1 MKNILTIDTANEY
14 LSLGIS
20 IAGVDHHY
28 QAKIGNRQSEQLIPQ
43 IAELLQ
49 QSKSNLAQIE
59 LIAYNQGPGSFTGL
73 RIGLSVA
80 LGLAYSINCKLLPI
94 PMFALY
100 ASKKTANYKNLLV
113 ILDARLKQI
122 YVAVICQQ
130 DNSYL
135 LEPSVINPE
144 DLVIWLAQNTQVE
157 AKNTCVT
164 GNGWSV
170 YQENIAKAIT
180 ANYHY
185 VQQDY
190 PQPETMLNLA
200 KNEAFPTCDVFN
212 AELLYIRNK
221 VAMNLSEQLQSKQ
234 Q

>member
-1 MKNILTIDTANEY
+1 MKNILAIDTANEY

-20 IAGVDHHY
+20 IAGKDYHY

-43 IAELLQ
+43 IAELLKH
-49 QSKSNLAQIE
+49 SETNLAQIE

-80 LGLAYSINCKLLPI
+80 LGLAYSINCQLVPI

-100 ASKKTANYKNLLV
+100 SSQTTNTHPNLLV
-113 ILDARLKQI
+113 VLDARLKQI

-130 DNSYL
+130 DSSYL

-144 DLVIWLAQNTQVE
+144 DLATWLTNNSSINSH
-157 AKNTCVT
+157 NTCVT
-164 GNGWSV
+164 GNGWDV
-170 YQENIAKAIT
+170 YNDKIDSKIKDH
-180 ANYHY
+180 YHY
-185 VQQDY
+185 TAQDY
-190 PQPETMLNLA
+190 PAPDNMLRLVKQPHF
-200 KNEAFPTCDVFN
+200 KPCDVFT

-221 VAMNLSEQLQSKQ
+221 VAMNINEQLQSKQ

>member
-1 MKNILTIDTANEY
+1 MKNILAIDTANEY

-20 IAGVDHHY
+20 VAGKADYY

-43 IAELLQ
+43 IAELL
-49 QSKSNLAQIE
+49 KSSGISLAQIE

-80 LGLAYSINCKLLPI
+80 LGLAYSINCPLMPI

-100 ASKKTANYKNLLV
+100 SSTITSTHENLLV
-113 ILDARLKQI
+113 ILDARLKQV

-144 DLVIWLAQNTQVE
+144 ELATWLAKNPSINSQ
-157 AKNTCVT
+157 NTCVT
-164 GNGWSV
+164 GNGWGV
-170 YQENIAKAIT
+170 YDENIAEEIKAH
-180 ANYHY
+180 YHY
-185 VQQDY
+185 NAQDY
-190 PQPETMLNLA
+190 PQPENMLRLTEQQHF
-200 KNEAFPTCDVFN
+200 KSCDVFN
-212 AELLYIRNK
+212 AELIYIRNK

>member
-1 MKNILTIDTANEY
+1 MKNILAIDTANEY

-20 IAGVDHHY
+20 VAGKANYY

-43 IAELLQ
+43 IAEVL
-49 QSKSNLAQIE
+49 KSSGISLAEIE

-80 LGLAYSINCKLLPI
+80 LGLAYSINCPLMPI
-94 PMFALY
+94 PMFSLY
-100 ASKKTANYKNLLV
+100 SSPITKTHENLLV
-113 ILDARLKQI
+113 ILDARLKQV

-144 DLVIWLAQNTQVE
+144 ELATWLAKNPSINSQNT
-157 AKNTCVT
+157 CIT

-170 YQENIAKAIT
+170 YEENIAPYIQ

-185 VQQDY
+185 IAQNY
-190 PQPETMLNLA
+190 PQPENMLGLA
-200 KNEAFPTCDVFN
+200 EQQCFKSCDVFN